1 MIFNKKTLIM
11 TIQKLKELNAKLTEK
26 LYLFGIA
33 TESEVEYLK
42 LPTFVNALLKNE
54 QRNPNNDDTPTKEGW
69 VKSKNNP
76 KNR

>member
-1 MIFNKKTLIM
+1 M

-26 LYLFGIA
+26 LYPFGIA
-33 TESEVEYLK
+33 TESEAGNLK
-42 LPTFVNALLKNE
+42 LPIFVNVLLRNE

-69 VKSKNNP
+69 EKSKNNP

>member
-1 MIFNKKTLIM
+1 M

-26 LYLFGIA
+26 LYPFGIA

-42 LPTFVNALLKNE
+42 LPTFVNVLLRNE

-69 VKSKNNP
+69 EKSRNNP
-76 KNR
+76 KNRKK